1 MVPEYVKVVTANPA
15 LETVFYLQGNQLAV
29 TLKKR

>member
-1 MVPEYVKVVTANPA
+1 MVADYVKVVTGDPN
-15 LETVFYLQGNQLAV
+15 LETSFYMEGNQLAV